1 MIPKREP
8 TNDTARMASDFKARL
23 HECLERDDQGRP
35 RLTVTLPNEAVLDN
49 LARSLA
55 ALLTGGPT

>member
-1 MIPKREP
+1 MIPQREP

-23 HECLERDDQGRP
+23 HECLERDEQGRP
-35 RLTVTLPNEAVLDN
+35 RLTVTLPNEAALEN

-55 ALLTGGPT
+55 TLLTGSPT